1 MTALIVTTQQTEQE
15 VFEKI
20 HAVVEGNTGN
30 IFIGDTHLMMDKRTF
45 ERLVFTMEAA
55 LMEYDIMQQQK
66 NSEY

>member
-45 ERLVFTMEAA
+45 ERLVFTMETA

>member
-1 MTALIVTTQQTEQE
+1 MIINTQQPEQE

-20 HAVVEGNTGN
+20 HAVVENNTGN

-45 ERLVFTMEAA
+45 ERLVFTMQTA
-55 LMEYDIMQQQK
+55 LFERDVLDQQK

>member
-1 MTALIVTTQQTEQE
+1 MIVATQQTEQE

>member
-1 MTALIVTTQQTEQE
+1 LIVTTQQTEQE

-55 LMEYDIMQQQK
+55 LMEYDIIQQQK

>member
-1 MTALIVTTQQTEQE
+1 MIITTQQTEQE

>member
-1 MTALIVTTQQTEQE
+1 MIISTQQTEQE

>member
-1 MTALIVTTQQTEQE
+1 MIISTQQTEQE

-45 ERLVFTMEAA
+45 ERLVFTMEAS
-55 LMEYDIMQQQK
+55 LIEYDIMQQQK

>member
-1 MTALIVTTQQTEQE
+1 MIVSTQQTEQE

>member
-1 MTALIVTTQQTEQE
+1 MIVSTQQTEQE

-30 IFIGDTHLMMDKRTF
+30 IFIGDTHIMMDKRTF
-45 ERLVFTMEAA
+45 ERLVFTMETA
-55 LMEYDIMQQQK
+55 LMEYDIIQQQK

>member
-1 MTALIVTTQQTEQE
+1 MIISTQQTEQE

-66 NSEY
+66 NGEY

>member
-1 MTALIVTTQQTEQE
+1 MIVTTQQTEQE